1 MSTTDQDL
9 LAGAEALRRGD
20 ARRAQAIFS
29 RALAAGR
36 ADAST
41 LLGLA
46 YACRSLDDGAGK
58 IAAVERLLA
67 REPHNTRALILK
79 ADHLAELGDARS
91 ASSYYLAALRS
102 VPPRSQV
109 PPDLAAELHRVR
121 EICERYSAQYQSY
134 IFDRLAARG
143 FDARSSSGR
152 FAQSLDIVLGRK
164 KVFVQ
169 EPRYYYFP
177 ALPQIQF
184 YERRDFPWLD
194 QVERATDAIRSELL
208 AVLEDP
214 GAFAPYVQGDPNR
227 PHNEQ
232 AGMLNNPAWSA
243 FFLWKNGDPV
253 AENAARCPK
262 TLAALADAPFCRVPK
277 RSPSILFS
285 LMQPGAHIPPHN
297 GLVNTRLIC
306 HLPLIVPGRCRFRV
320 GNDVREWVEGRSWV
334 FDDTIEHEAWN
345 ETDRTRVILLF
356 DIWRPEL
363 SEEERVLVSALFEA
377 IDAYG
382 GKQPEWTI

>member
-1 MSTTDQDL
+1 MNTSNHDL

-20 ARRAQAIFS
+20 ARRAREHFAQ
-29 RALAAGR
+29 ALAAGR
-36 ADAST
+36 TDAST

-46 YACRSLDDGAGK
+46 YACRSLEDAAGA
-58 IAAVERLLA
+58 IAAVDQLLA

-79 ADHLAELGDARS
+79 ADHLATLGDARS
-91 ASSYYLAALRS
+91 ASSYYLTALRS
-102 VPPRSQV
+102 VPPQEQM
-109 PPDLAAELHRVR
+109 PPDLAAELRRVR

-134 IFDRLAARG
+134 ILAQLSARG
-143 FDARSSSGR
+143 FDSRTSSSR
-152 FAQSLDIVLGRK
+152 FAQSLDIVLGK
-164 KVFVQ
+164 KRVFVQ

-194 QVERATDAIRSELL
+194 GVERATDAIRTELL
-208 AVLEDP
+208 GVLEDP
-214 GAFAPYVQGDPNR
+214 QAFAPYVQGDANR
-227 PHNEQ
+227 PRNEQ

-243 FFLWKNGDPV
+243 FFLWKNGAPV
-253 AENAARCPK
+253 PENAARCPK
-262 TLAALADAPFCRVPK
+262 TLEALSDAPFCRVPQ
-277 RSPSILFS
+277 RSPSVLFS
-285 LMQPGAHIPPHN
+285 LMQAGAHIPPHN

-320 GNDVREWVEGRSWV
+320 GNDVREWAEGRSWV

-345 ETDRTRVILLF
+345 DTGRTRVILLF

-363 SEEERVLVSALFEA
+363 SEEERALVIALFEA